1 MAFCGEP
8 RSIWDMADNAEG
20 RWRVLVG
27 HGDAAGTLLAF
38 DYDPG
43 TGQLTPA
50 GQTATGASTSFL
62 AVHPGGRVLYLTHN
76 RTDQLSAWQIT
87 PGGALEPL
95 GRVNVPAAP
104 GEAAA
109 GPAYVTVDHGGR
121 WLLAANYRGHNAV
134 VFALD
139 PDGRP
144 GALVA
149 NVPSGKNA
157 HAIRVNHP
165 RPFAFVP
172 CLGSDHIAQY
182 RLDLR
187 SGALIAN
194 EPPVAHTSP
203 GAGPRHLELH
213 PHMPVV
219 YVLGELDAHLYM
231 YLLDGAGLLEPR
243 GRLDTL
249 PDYTGRRWA
258 AHLQA
263 DRAGRFLYVSNRA
276 HDSLTVFAIG
286 GDPEQPELVQ
296 QLPSGGQTPRHFSL
310 SPDGRYLL
318 VANQD
323 AGKLVRFAVDPASG
337 RLTHLGELPVETLP
351 YFVEFVAL
359 PSG

>member
-1 MAFCGEP
+1 
-8 RSIWDMADNAEG
+8 MADNARG

-38 DYDPG
+38 DYQPG
-43 TGQLTPA
+43 TGQLTAA
-50 GQTATGASTSFL
+50 GQTATGGSTSFP
-62 AVHPGGRVLYLTHN
+62 AIHPGGRVLYLTHN
-76 RTDQLSAWQIT
+76 RSNQLSAWQIT

-95 GRVNVPAAP
+95 GRVDVPAAP
-104 GEAAA
+104 GQSDA
-109 GPAYVTVDHGGR
+109 GPAYVAVDHGGH

-139 PDGRP
+139 QDGRP
-144 GALVA
+144 GALVSNA
-149 NVPSGKNA
+149 ASGRHA
-157 HAIRVNHP
+157 HAVRVNHP
-165 RPFAFVP
+165 RPFAWVP

-187 SGALIAN
+187 TGELISN
-194 EPPVAHTSP
+194 EPPVVATPP

-276 HDSLTVFAIG
+276 HDSLSVFAID
-286 GDPEQPELVQ
+286 GDPEMPVPVQ
-296 QLPSGGQTPRHFSL
+296 QLPSGGQTPRHFRL
-310 SPDGRYLL
+310 SPDGRFLL

-323 AGKLVRFAVDPASG
+323 SGNLVRFAVDPGSG
-337 RLTHLGELPVETLP
+337 RLERLGELAVGATP
-351 YFVEFVAL
+351 YFVEFIAL
-359 PSG
+359 PG